1 MRLNPSIGAT
11 ASLEKVENVFKKY
24 DPMNAFEYNF
34 IDQQFGKKIDNERRI
49 GRLAFAF
56 TSLAIF
62 ISCLGLFGLASFVAE
77 QRTKEIG
84 IRKVLGA
91 SVAQMWQMLSK
102 DFIVLVLI
110 ACVVAIPL
118 SFYFMNQWL
127 MQYQYRMDISWNIF
141 AIASG
146 GALVVTLLTV
156 SFQSI
161 KAALSNPVRS
171 LRSE

>member
-1 MRLNPSIGAT
+1 MDALLKFSRLIDVLN
-11 ASLEKVENVFKKY
+11 EK
-24 DPMNAFEYNF
+24 M
-34 IDQQFGKKIDNERRI
+34 
-49 GRLAFAF
+49 
-56 TSLAIF
+56 
-62 ISCLGLFGLASFVAE
+62 GLVAN
-77 QRTKEIG
+77 
-84 IRKVLGA
+84 
-91 SVAQMWQMLSK
+91 W
-102 DFIVLVLI
+102 LVLI

-127 MQYQYRMDISWNIF
+127 MQYQYRMDISWSIF
-141 AIASG
+141 VIASG